1 MTAQLLAV
9 ALASTLKFIGGP
21 ITGVAL
27 GLPWWQTGLA
37 SAAGMMGTVIAC
49 SLFGDAARALWVR
62 RRGPPRLFSKRT
74 RRAVKIWRRAGV
86 LGVAFLTPV
95 LFSPIGG
102 ALIATSFRP
111 KKRRLWPAMALSAV
125 SWGLLMSFVVA
136 QMPHLFGTHLF
147 GN

>member
-1 MTAQLLAV
+1 MNGALVAV

-21 ITGVAL
+21 LTGLAL

-37 SAAGMMGTVIAC
+37 SASGMMATVILT
-49 SLFGDAARALWVR
+49 SLFGEAARTLLVR
-62 RRGPPRLFSKRT
+62 WRGPPRLFSKRT

-102 ALIATSFRP
+102 ALLATSFRP
-111 KKRRLWPAMALSAV
+111 RKSRLWPAMALSAL
-125 SWGLLMSFVVA
+125 SWGLLMSFVVS
-136 QMPHLFGTHLF
+136 QVPQLVRP
-147 GN
+147 

>member
-1 MTAQLLAV
+1 MAAKLVAV

-37 SAAGMMGTVIAC
+37 SAAGMMTTVVAL

-62 RRGPPRLFSKRT
+62 WRGPPRLFTRRT
-74 RRAVKIWRRAGV
+74 RRAVKIWRRGGV
-86 LGVAFLTPV
+86 VGVSFLTPV

-102 ALIATSFRP
+102 ALIAASFRP
-111 KKRRLWPAMALSAV
+111 HKRHLWPAMAV
-125 SWGLLMSFVVA
+125 SGVAWGLLMSFVVA
-136 QMPHLFGTHLF
+136 QMPHLLGQ
-147 GN
+147 

>member
-27 GLPWWQTGLA
+27 GLPWWQTGVA
-37 SAAGMMGTVIAC
+37 SAAGMMTTVVTV
-49 SLFGDAARALWVR
+49 SLFGEAARVLLLRW
-62 RRGPPRLFSKRT
+62 RGPPRLFSRRT

-111 KKRRLWPAMALSAV
+111 KKRRLWPAMALSALC
-125 SWGLLMSFVVA
+125 WGQLMSFVAA
-136 QMPHLFGTHLF
+136 QMPHLLG
-147 GN
+147 G